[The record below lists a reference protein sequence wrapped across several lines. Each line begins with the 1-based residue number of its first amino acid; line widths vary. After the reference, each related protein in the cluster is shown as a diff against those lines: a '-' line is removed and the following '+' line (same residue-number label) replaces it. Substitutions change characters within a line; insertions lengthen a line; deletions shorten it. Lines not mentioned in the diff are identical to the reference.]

1 MIEALAS
8 IEENRTSNAR
18 SFEDEP
24 RRFYF
29 ESAAFGRRMDDEYRT
44 TNSPRFRAF
53 FGKRC
58 EGKKINWRVWNGVR
72 PGVFNL
78 FVPQMGARRPSRT
91 C

>member
-53 FGKRC
+53 LWEAWLRRQKDQ
-58 EGKKINWRVWNGVR
+58 
-72 PGVFNL
+72 L
-78 FVPQMGARRPSRT
+78 ARLEWS
-91 C
+91 